1 MLQGDIFVPHSFTCV
16 LSLGHVNHDA
26 ECNNILSFRSVCV
39 VVENGM
45 YVKHLFHRILFI
57 TRYLFMGV
65 MSGSTAKVEHIVPV
79 Y

>member
-1 MLQGDIFVPHSFTCV
+1 MLQGDIFAPHSYTRI

-45 YVKHLFHRILFI
+45 HMKQSISQNTIYHTLSFHGFDEVQHSRI
-57 TRYLFMGV
+57 
-65 MSGSTAKVEHIVPV
+65 
-79 Y
+79 